1 MPTPDTNYLDELAAG
16 WYTVI
21 LRDSNNCVREYQLQL
36 PGPGRI
42 DISINLTPP
51 VGQQDGTAT
60 AAVTGGVPDY
70 SFLWNTGDTS
80 ATIPVMLGSYSLTV
94 TDQDGCQGTANIN
107 VSSSYEAEL
116 VRSARLFPN
125 PTSGALWLDLQLAEP
140 APLELYV
147 QDVLG
152 RIWMEKPL
160 APLPEQR
167 VQVDVGRLP
176 AGVYWL
182 VLRSEGRLEYS
193 GRFVV
198 Y

>member
-1 MPTPDTNYLDELAAG
+1 MPTPDTNYLDELATG

-94 TDQDGCQGTANIN
+94 TDQDSCQATAALN
-107 VSSSYEAEL
+107 VTSTYETAL
-116 VRSARLFPN
+116 IRSARLFPN
-125 PTSGALWLDLQLAEP
+125 PTSGELWLDLQLAEA

-152 RIWMEKPL
+152 RVWMDKPL
-160 APLPEQR
+160 GALSEQR
-167 VQVDVGRLP
+167 VRINAEQLP

-182 VLRSEGRLEYS
+182 ALRSKEGLVYS
-193 GRFVV
+193 GKFVV
-198 Y
+198 Q